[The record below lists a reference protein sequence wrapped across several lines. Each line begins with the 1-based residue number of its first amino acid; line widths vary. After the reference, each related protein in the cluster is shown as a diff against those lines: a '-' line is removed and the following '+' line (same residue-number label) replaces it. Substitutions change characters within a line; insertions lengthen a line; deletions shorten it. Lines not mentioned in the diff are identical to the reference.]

1 MGFNHDQSA
10 IGVMGVFF
18 FRRLSETM
26 PDQSAM
32 VTCVGLWLPAWWC
45 FGHQIFMG
53 IDMVQK
59 KKDCRMLGW
68 SFFQWSV
75 AGFLCLLW
83 GVYLFFPY
91 PYSPY
96 ICWKPHPPEKN
107 RKFSNVSVEL
117 IVLLNYKPLET
128 VARCRDCND
137 PGVLNSH
144 IFIYVPYK
152 KPRFLRFP
160 EASESWAKSCWAI
173 FKLNVH
179 APKSEICWRSFLGL
193 PQT

>member
-1 MGFNHDQSA
+1 
-10 IGVMGVFF
+10 
-18 FRRLSETM
+18 M

-59 KKDCRMLGW
+59 KRFPHAGMILFPVVCSRIPVPSLGSI
-68 SFFQWSV
+68 SFFS
-75 AGFLCLLW
+75 
-83 GVYLFFPY
+83 Y